1 MLRLRAMTETL
12 VKTENLHIKFV
23 GSKFLT
29 ALSLTT
35 KKPENSTSEP
45 KCEVNTLN
53 YILSLYNNS
62 LSILADD
69 LQIAHA

>member
-35 KKPENSTSEP
+35 EKLE
-45 KCEVNTLN
+45 
-53 YILSLYNNS
+53 IQ
-62 LSILADD
+62 
-69 LQIAHA
+69 LQSPNVRLIH